1 MPTQKKFRDSIH
13 AKGTE
18 IAVLSTGDSNDYIS
32 LTDIARYKSDA
43 PDDVIKNW
51 MRNRDTIEFLGL
63 WEQLNNPDFKPVEF
77 DGFRTQAG
85 SNAFTMSP
93 KKWVEATGAIG
104 IVSKAGRYQNEF
116 MTRWTVGRRFFLR
129 KELLRPCLFFSEFR
143 TQLRFHTMMYRVY
156 MSLKMTARR
165 QSPF

>member
-18 IAVLSTGDSNDYIS
+18 IAVLSTGDANDYIS

-63 WEQLNNPDFKPVEF
+63 WEQDRKSTRLNSSHKTESRMPSS
-77 DGFRTQAG
+77 A
-85 SNAFTMSP
+85 
-93 KKWVEATGAIG
+93 
-104 IVSKAGRYQNEF
+104 
-116 MTRWTVGRRFFLR
+116 
-129 KELLRPCLFFSEFR
+129 
-143 TQLRFHTMMYRVY
+143 
-156 MSLKMTARR
+156 
-165 QSPF
+165 

>member
-18 IAVLSTGDSNDYIS
+18 IAVLSTGDANDYIS

-63 WEQLNNPDFKPVEF
+63 WEQLNNPDFKSVEF

-85 SNAFTMSP
+85 SMRLPCLQRN
-93 KKWVEATGAIG
+93 G
-104 IVSKAGRYQNEF
+104 SKRPEPSGSFQKLDAMAAR
-116 MTRWTVGRRFFLR
+116 LR
-129 KELLRPCLFFSEFR
+129 KRISHLNSPRGS
-143 TQLRFHTMMYRVY
+143 QLNSSCISSRII
-156 MSLKMTARR
+156 SG
-165 QSPF
+165 